1 MSAGQNPIVPYE
13 EVTRNLIV
21 SFNVTCRNVNLF
33 ENASFTVDSFS
44 DKEKLIS
51 RQVLTMTNAQYLEW
65 NNNDDYVI
73 IWVADT
79 LGYTLL
85 TPPTS
90 ASNIIV
96 SEP

>member
-1 MSAGQNPIVPYE
+1 MSAGQNPIVPFE
-13 EVTRNLIV
+13 QVTRELII

-33 ENASFTVDSFS
+33 ENASFTVDSFN

-51 RQVLTMTNAQYLEW
+51 RQVLTMTNEQYLEW

-79 LGYTLL
+79 LGYTLV

-90 ASNIIV
+90 ASNVIV